1 MSPGNQTKKLPRVPL
16 LESAGC
22 AGLGA
27 GLGRSSAREASRER
41 YLRRCSLPG
50 ALQMHEAES
59 EGLLKFPALGLPGA
73 ALVLRGSP
81 SHISTRLSDMI

>member
-1 MSPGNQTKKLPRVPL
+1 MSSGNQTKKLPPVPM

-27 GLGRSSAREASRER
+27 QGWDQGGAREAPGVQ
-41 YLRRCSLPG
+41 YLRRCCSLPG
-50 ALQMHEAES
+50 ALQMHESECES
-59 EGLLKFPALGLPGA
+59 LLKFPALGLPGM

-81 SHISTRLSDMI
+81 GHIS